1 MQKKQ
6 ILDLNKLL
14 PSVVKDETLTSL
26 ISNLFNRFTSEEQSV
41 LVDGEIGLSADSSDK
56 ISAINL
62 EREANPLVPAVVM
75 TNGAEQSSFTFI
87 DLINRLK
94 SLNADVENAQEW
106 LKEQYFNFHV
116 PINYDRFLNFG
127 NYYWAGKVLNAENA
141 FQFNP
146 ENSPDYITIARP
158 AFNSL
163 VKMPVDY
170 IAISPIK
177 LTGSGRLDEIITLEF
192 ISPTEFTVYSDNP
205 VDAGELIVNS
215 ELESGPQNL
224 TFSSAV
230 GTKADVV
237 LYARGKS
244 ITGFGTGK
252 PFPSGVAE
260 PNDKIL
266 EFTLQVGAAPFAIG
280 DKFEINVKHRTS
292 AILVS
297 FLSPAVSGKGFITG
311 AKSVAELM
319 YLNGE
324 QVTVGKRVLVTA
336 QSEDNGI
343 YLITDSVWQRATDS
357 VLEEH
362 LDLGA
367 KVFCYA
373 NSETYTV
380 ITKTGAGSD
389 TDPIQ
394 SNISFQIVPASP
406 PLELNDWQ
414 VSNFWFHKDDI
425 STLFPG
431 LNISSVNCIRAERP
445 IIEFDNGLQLNAMV
459 SADGYPTDTG
469 GISVPQSKITINQAP
484 LYDMFYA
491 DGTHAKKVS
500 KIFSYKET
508 QTSAVDSVLNLRLE
522 TTDSGFS
529 FTQSMKDS
537 DERLMFYKN
546 GSSLETIWVPG
557 VTEAT
562 VSSVVK
568 PAVGDIVI
576 SVKNTADTQSWN
588 LTLKDGEFEIE
599 GERSGIVGSVAPGAN
614 FECDDF
620 QINIAVAA
628 YVEGDKFSFNINN
641 LLFPRYV
648 KKQDS
653 NFVNYPGG
661 PTADTLGEGA
671 WMSPARMFQNLE
683 CETRSDISYS
693 DLADHFRSIIR
704 NQDGFSGG
712 SLGTNNVRNLDFSPA
727 LGGTI
732 RAFAQNFPL
741 LVSMLCQRDFSPLT
755 IIDFAEQQ
763 YATALSSVD
772 QFVVD
777 SLPGMMAQLGQI
789 DTNAVQVFPN
799 GDTLKLVELFVS
811 QRKLDTNLS
820 EAFGDTVAKVANWPA
835 TLPMLGL
842 VPVVIQDFAFDTEL
856 GVDVIVHH
864 DGHISPAMTENF
876 DVNREI
882 AKTHVLRSDGTS
894 SAGVLSANTP
904 SQPYAGQFWFNSLTN
919 DLSYFAVTFDS
930 ITTPTSGEIGQF
942 WFNRQ
947 TSELFEW
954 AQDSLSWVPSLTP
967 LNSRWVKFNVHVARN
982 NLILGIEDLFYKSVS
997 AALVVKPHLANAEDS
1012 KYAEIELAK
1021 FAQKYGYDT
1030 YAPNYSATDA
1040 FTWNYKQATIP
1051 GVTAG
1056 IAKWFDI
1063 YADYFDNPGTTRPT
1077 SRPNIEPWKLLD
1089 NENKP
1094 FSWDSTYACTVVGTD
1109 NVGLPIKVIATSNVA
1124 LSGLQI
1130 IDGVQ
1135 LVAGDRVLV
1144 TAQSIPSDNKIYV
1157 ASAGAWSASADV
1169 LVNGLTVVVTNGNQ
1183 FARSVWVLTSPAVFE
1198 QARLWSTAMWD
1209 IISAARPGLK
1219 LCVNTFTDELLPPY
1233 VSTADPDSV
1242 NALLTTIPSG
1252 ISDGYVFGDNG
1263 VVELL
1268 WKKSLEY
1275 RYGLARSAFR
1285 LNPLS
1290 FLSEAWG
1297 FDYIESY
1304 PGAIPLLRTT
1314 GTLNGHKG
1322 FVLHG
1327 EKMPRIELS
1336 SAETAAL
1343 ISGSITALDPN
1354 DKERTIVFDAI
1365 FADKDETIFSLSI
1378 DDTFVLQVNEGE
1390 QFSVNAFGV
1399 SFVNVRIDAKGLP
1412 FFNGDKVIIKMANDS
1427 VSPLYI
1433 PETVDGCEGCV
1444 LGQIQEV
1451 PPEFIVPGTV
1461 TYEFVAA
1468 VSVRMLGLGQWFTNM
1483 LRFSSIDSIFSEAN
1497 TAYRGWE
1504 LKLAHRLGAIIRD
1517 DTLRINTSQGLLPQ
1531 TAYDVVIKK
1540 NKNISDIWISGL
1552 RVQLVSIG
1560 KSRLNQ
1566 FGYYVP
1572 VGSADDWI
1580 FRIENYSSQNPTL
1593 ERFIVDP
1600 LAPRITFSALNKA
1613 NTALSWD
1620 KQTEYTGSQISTV
1633 PVNITGLQNVIDF
1646 IFSYSDRLEA
1656 AGWTNYAEGSRV
1668 TDAETGRNLDWQLEV
1683 EKLINTVYLGMSA
1696 GEAYVL
1702 NPFMS
1707 GICINTPR
1715 GLLAEFSKKNFI
1727 DAFSAQAVYDV
1738 TGARIP
1744 LSSLH
1749 VLRTDERAIT
1759 YSDTPIFSG
1768 HLFVDEYEH
1777 MVLFN
1782 KKFSEAKTARS
1793 IFDGFLGARLKSA
1806 RLSFTR
1812 QTVADGKPTFN
1823 GFFLSGNGMVRNIV
1837 SSVDS
1842 SANYYDASKVFNEP
1856 TTAQHSLALLGFTK
1870 KPYFDTIDVNDST
1883 QFNFWRGMIQA
1894 KGTNM
1899 AIDAFANFKNFTDSG
1914 VDEYWAFKI
1923 AEYGDARENSQ
1934 PELKVKQSDIS
1945 QKYLKLQFY
1954 SSSNSSDL
1962 IPMFTHI
1969 ENGDDTRWFSID
1981 DLGKG
1986 MQFEAQSIT
1995 ETFSVPATTFPAYIK
2010 TRNIYHNGD
2019 SASPTIS
2026 GPNSPVMIG
2035 SQMAK
2040 VFAPGIYTVSGI
2052 TWLNQTKHSP
2062 VKLIDYANSVKVA
2075 DFQLWHPAIGLHSQ
2089 SAMGLIDISSETDPA
2104 KYNYTA
2110 QTLNNENF
2118 NTLKP
2123 WAKKEVGTVWWNTAN
2138 LGYIPYYDAVKFPN
2152 RDARLQRWGV
2162 LADWASV
2169 DVFEWTESTVP
2180 PSQYDELASSQ
2191 EGNAELLQG
2200 QRASGKVALKTNYF
2214 RDRIISRR
2222 PVAWSEAGVGN
2233 SNAHPSFGSQTFG
2246 TIYVSGNSLIPD
2258 TGRCADYGLTSGRR
2272 FGAWDNDKPIGE
2284 VAITAEL
2291 KYHIGSSESILSP
2304 VFEPATGTVLS
2315 SFSLQPLK
2323 NAMFGQKIG
2332 AITLS
2337 KRVLSPDVFALRMT
2351 SSTGDYEDK
2360 IISDWSFST
2369 SDSSILNVDFETF
2382 GIRVSSV
2389 RVTTVSPIL
2398 AADIIDEIIG
2408 AEQDIFIRES
2418 VSFIEEIPLPTDI
2431 LVTTESFTNDEDER
2445 LEWRV
2450 WTRPSQTDLNKDLSS
2465 PYNKWK
2471 PYIGDTVIVEASA
2484 AVVADMQSDSSG
2496 LVMRDGTKIKRYYSS
2511 WSEWIPLQDETST
2524 QVPDGTTA
2532 ISFSSAST
2540 IDATRVSIYAD
2551 GIQVNPSQYFI
2562 SGSSVS
2568 MLNVFDEGSVILFKN
2583 RAKQPTES
2591 EFAFDPEVKEDFTI
2605 QRQYKKDYEFT
2616 EIKQRDSF
2624 GNPTSSLYYFWVRD
2638 KTVASSGQEMSL
2650 LQAQTLLKNG
2660 QDSHVVLAKAN
2671 PISDKNYKFAFDSC
2685 AIAGL
2690 GTYVARDNAFKFR
2703 FVRNFTL
2710 RDDPEEMNLK
2720 NVHTEWTLLRRGQ
2733 SKKVP
2738 VELWNLITSAIAGVD
2753 AFGNQVPSQSRI
2765 EYDLRNG
2772 TRTRFGSGSD
2782 QIFADSDLVKQSV
2795 INTILY
2801 PTTTLKLG
2809 TRVITDYIT
2818 SLDAN
2823 KHEEWFSTP
2832 EKARETM
2839 ATIFGTARASQ
2850 INEIFFN
2857 VLDDAL
2863 ANNFELTDMFKTS
2876 LITVSSATN
2885 LLEATSTE
2893 QQDEQY

>member
-1 MQKKQ
+1 MQKNQ
-6 ILDLNKLL
+6 ILDLNSLL
-14 PSVVKDETLTSL
+14 PSVVKDETLTCL

-41 LVDGEIGLSADSSDK
+41 LVDGEIGLAADPTDK
-56 ISAINL
+56 ILAINL
-62 EREANPLVPAVVM
+62 EREVNPLVPAITVA
-75 TNGAEQSSFTFI
+75 NGSEQNTFTFI
-87 DLINRLK
+87 DLITRLK

-106 LKEQYFNFHV
+106 FKEQYFNFHV
-116 PINYDRFLNFG
+116 PIGYDKFLNYG
-127 NYYWAGKVLNAENA
+127 NYYWAGKTLNLENTFA
-141 FQFNP
+141 SNP
-146 ENSPDYITIARP
+146 QNSPDYITIARP
-158 AFNSL
+158 EFNST

-170 IAISPIK
+170 IAIMPIK
-177 LTGSGRLDEIITLEF
+177 LTGSGRLDEVITVEF
-192 ISPTEFTVYSDNP
+192 ISPTEFTVYSDNS
-205 VDAGELIVNS
+205 VDSGELIINS
-215 ELESGPQNL
+215 DLETGPHNL
-224 TFSSAV
+224 VVSSLP
-230 GTKADVV
+230 GTKVDVS

-252 PFPSGVAE
+252 PFASGAAE

-266 EFTLQVGAAPFAIG
+266 QFTLQVGAIPFVAG
-280 DKFEINVKHRTS
+280 DKFKIDVKHRTS
-292 AILVS
+292 AISVS
-297 FLSPAVSGKGFITG
+297 FSSLSVSGKGFITG

-319 YLNGE
+319 YLNDE
-324 QVTVGKRVLVTA
+324 RVTIGKRVLITA

-343 YLITDSVWQRATDS
+343 YLITGGAWERATDS

-362 LDLGA
+362 LSIGTNI
-367 KVFCYA
+367 FCVA

-380 ITKTGAGSD
+380 ISKTGEGSS

-394 SNISFQIVPASP
+394 SNIVFQILPASP
-406 PLELNDWQ
+406 PSELNDWQ

-425 STLFPG
+425 ASLFPG
-431 LNISSVNCIRAERP
+431 LNISIADCIRAERP
-445 IIEFDNGLQLNAMV
+445 IIEFNTGLQLNAMV
-459 SADGYPTDTG
+459 DLNGFPTDVD
-469 GISVPQSKITINQAP
+469 GIPALQSKVSVNQAP
-484 LYDMFYA
+484 LYDMFHA

-500 KIFSYKET
+500 KIFSYKEN
-508 QTSAVDSVLNLRLE
+508 QDSAIDSVLGIRLE

-529 FTQSMKDS
+529 FAHGMKDL
-537 DERLMFYKN
+537 DERLLFYKN
-546 GSSLETIWVPG
+546 NSSLETVWVPG
-557 VTEAT
+557 ITEAT
-562 VSSVVK
+562 VSSISK

-576 SVKNTADTQSWN
+576 SVKNAADTQSWK
-588 LTLKDGEFEIE
+588 LTFADGQFEVE
-599 GERSGIVGSVAPGAN
+599 GERSGVVGHALPGAI
-614 FECDDF
+614 FDCDDF
-620 QINIAVAA
+620 QVEIFPGA
-628 YVEGDKFSFNINN
+628 YLEGDKFSFNINN

-653 NFVNYPGG
+653 RIINYPGG
-661 PTADTLGEGA
+661 VAADTSGNGA
-671 WMSPARMFQNLE
+671 WMTPARMFQNLE
-683 CETRSDISYS
+683 CETRTDISYS
-693 DLADHFRSIIR
+693 DLADHFRSIMR
-704 NQDGFSGG
+704 SQDGFSGG
-712 SLGTNNVRNLDFSPA
+712 SLGTNNVRNLLFSPA

-732 RAFAQNFPL
+732 RAFDHNFPL
-741 LVSMLCQRDFSPLT
+741 LISMLCQRDFSPLT

-763 YATALSSVD
+763 YNTALSSVD
-772 QFVVD
+772 QFIVD

-789 DTNAVQVFPN
+789 DTNAIQIFPN
-799 GDTLKLVELFVS
+799 SDTSKLVELFTS
-811 QRKLDTNLS
+811 QRKLDTNLT

-842 VPVVIQDFAFDTEL
+842 VPAITQDFRFDTEL
-856 GVDVIVHH
+856 GVEVIVHH
-864 DGHISPAMTENF
+864 DGHISPAMAEDL
-876 DVNREI
+876 DVLREMT
-882 AKTHVLRSDGTS
+882 KTYVLRSDGLST
-894 SAGVLSANTP
+894 AGIFSPSQP
-904 SQPYAGQFWFNSLTN
+904 SQPYAGQLWFNNITN
-919 DLSYFAVTFDS
+919 ELSYFAVSFD
-930 ITTPTSGEIGQF
+930 TVTAPASGAAGQF

-947 TSELFEW
+947 TNVLFEW
-954 AQDSLSWVPSLTP
+954 EQNSLSWAASVST

-982 NLILGIEDLFYKSVS
+982 NLMLGIEDLLYKSVS
-997 AALVVKPHLANAEDS
+997 SALTVKSHLADAEGS

-1021 FAQKYGYDT
+1021 YAQKYGFDT
-1030 YAPNYSATDA
+1030 YAPNYSAADA

-1051 GVTAG
+1051 GVSG
-1056 IAKWFDI
+1056 NIAKWFDI
-1063 YADYFDNPGTTRPT
+1063 YADYFNNPGSTLPT
-1077 SRPNIEPWKLLD
+1077 SRPNIEPWKLL
-1089 NENKP
+1089 NYANKP
-1094 FSWDSTYACTVVGTD
+1094 FSWDSAYACQVVGTD
-1109 NVGLPIKVIATSNVA
+1109 NIALPAKAVSTTNTA

-1130 IDGVQ
+1130 IDGIQ
-1135 LVAGDRVLV
+1135 IVAGDRVLV
-1144 TAQSIPSDNKIYV
+1144 TAQSIPSDNKVYI
-1157 ASAGAWSASADV
+1157 ASAGAWVASADV
-1169 LVNGLTVVVTNGNQ
+1169 LTDGLTIVVANGGQ
-1183 FARSVWVLTSPAVFE
+1183 FARSVWVLTSSTTFE

-1209 IISAARPGLK
+1209 DISAANPGLK

-1233 VSTADPDSV
+1233 VSPADPDSV
-1242 NALLTTIPSG
+1242 NALLTAIPSG
-1252 ISDGYVFGDNG
+1252 ISDGYIFGDNG

-1290 FLSEAWG
+1290 FLSETWG
-1297 FDYIESY
+1297 FDYIKTY
-1304 PGAIPLLRTT
+1304 LDAIPLLRTT
-1314 GTLNGHKG
+1314 GSLNGHKS

-1327 EKMPRIELS
+1327 EKMPHIELS
-1336 SAETAAL
+1336 PIETSNL
-1343 ISGSITALDPN
+1343 ISGTISALDPN
-1354 DKERTIVFDAI
+1354 DKARSILFEAI
-1365 FADKDETIFSLSI
+1365 FADTDGTVFNLSI
-1378 DDTFVLQVNEGE
+1378 DGVFVLQVNEGQ
-1390 QFSVNAFGV
+1390 QFTITASGV
-1399 SFVNVRIDAKGLP
+1399 SFVDVEINANGIP
-1412 FFNGDKVIIKMANDS
+1412 FFTGDKVFIKMTDDS
-1427 VSPLYI
+1427 VSPLYV
-1433 PETVDGCEGCV
+1433 PSVAEGCEGCV
-1444 LGQIQEV
+1444 LGEVSQI
-1451 PPEFIVPGTV
+1451 PPEFIIPGST
-1461 TYEFVAA
+1461 TYEFIAA
-1468 VSVRMLGLGQWFTNM
+1468 TAVRMFGLGQWFTNM
-1483 LRFSSIDSIFSEAN
+1483 LRFGSIDSIFSEAN

-1504 LKLAHRLGAIIRD
+1504 LKLAHRLGSIIRN
-1517 DTLRINTSQGLLPQ
+1517 DTLRINTSQGLLPP

-1560 KSRLNQ
+1560 KSRINK

-1572 VGSADDWI
+1572 VGSAEDWI

-1593 ERFIVDP
+1593 ERFVIDP
-1600 LAPRITFSALNKA
+1600 IAPRITFSALNDA
-1613 NTALSWD
+1613 NTSQSWT
-1620 KQTEYTGSQISTV
+1620 KPSEYVGSQISTV
-1633 PVNITGLQNVIDF
+1633 PVNITGLQNVVDF

-1656 AGWTNYAEGSRV
+1656 AGWTNYAEGSNV
-1668 TDAETGRNLDWQLEV
+1668 TDAETGRHLDWQLEV

-1715 GLLAEFSKKNFI
+1715 GLLSEFSKKNFI

-1738 TGARIP
+1738 TGSRIP

-1777 MVLFN
+1777 MILLN

-1793 IFDGFLGARLKSA
+1793 IFDGFLGARLKNA

-1812 QTVADGKPTFN
+1812 QTTANGKPTFN
-1823 GFFLSGNGMVRNIV
+1823 GFFLNGNNLVRNIV
-1837 SSVDS
+1837 SSIDS

-1856 TTAQHSLALLGFTK
+1856 ITAKHSMSLLGFTK
-1870 KPYFDTIDVNDST
+1870 KPYFEAIDVNDST

-1923 AEYGDARENSQ
+1923 ADYGDARENSQ

-1954 SSSNSSDL
+1954 SSSDSSDL
-1962 IPMFTHI
+1962 MPMFTHI

-1986 MQFEAQSIT
+1986 MQFEAQDIS
-1995 ETFSVPATTFPAYIK
+1995 ETFSVPVTTFPAYIK

-2019 SASPTIS
+2019 SSQPTII
-2026 GPNSPVMIG
+2026 GPNNPVMIS

-2052 TWLNQTKHSP
+2052 TWLKQSKHSP
-2062 VKLIDYANSVKVA
+2062 VKLIDYTNSVKVA
-2075 DFQLWHPAIGLHSQ
+2075 DLQLWHPAIGLHSQ

-2110 QTLNNENF
+2110 QTVNNENF
-2118 NTLKP
+2118 NILKP

-2138 LGYIPYYDAVKFPN
+2138 LGYIPYYDAIKFPN

-2169 DVFEWTESTVP
+2169 DVFEWVESIVP
-2180 PSQYDELASSQ
+2180 PSQYDALAASQ

-2214 RDRIISRR
+2214 RDRIISRK

-2233 SNAHPSFGSQTFG
+2233 SNAHPSFGAQKFG
-2246 TIYVSGNSLIPD
+2246 TIYVSGKTLIPD
-2258 TGRCADYGLTSGRR
+2258 TGRCVDYGLVAGRR
-2272 FGAWDNDKPIGE
+2272 FGAWDNDKPVGE
-2284 VAITAEL
+2284 VAITSEY

-2304 VFEPATGTVLS
+2304 VFEPLTGTVLS
-2315 SFSLQPLK
+2315 GFSLQPLK

-2337 KRVLSPDVFALRMT
+2337 KRVLEANVIALRMS

-2360 IISDWSFST
+2360 IVSDWIFNA
-2369 SDSSILNVDFETF
+2369 SDSTILNIDFETF
-2382 GIRVSSV
+2382 GVRISCARVSSI
-2389 RVTTVSPIL
+2389 SPIL
-2398 AADIIDEIIG
+2398 ATDVIGEIIG
-2408 AEQDIFIRES
+2408 TQQDIFIRES
-2418 VSFIEEIPLPTDI
+2418 ISFEEEIPLPTDV

-2450 WTRPSQTDLNKDLSS
+2450 WTRPSQNDLNKDLSS

-2471 PYIGDTVIVEASA
+2471 PYIGDSVIVQASA
-2484 AVVADMQSDSSG
+2484 SIVADMQADLNG
-2496 LVMRDGTKIKRYYSS
+2496 LVTRDGTQIKRYYSS
-2511 WSEWIPLQDETST
+2511 WSEWVPLIDETYSSVSNGASALT
-2524 QVPDGTTA
+2524 
-2532 ISFSSAST
+2532 FSSQSI
-2540 IDATRVSIYAD
+2540 IDPTRVSIYAD
-2551 GIQVNPSQYFI
+2551 GIQVNPSQYNI
-2562 SGSSVS
+2562 SANTVS
-2568 MLNVFDEGSVILFKN
+2568 MLNIFGEGAVILFKN

-2591 EFAFDPEVKEDFTI
+2591 DLAFNPEIKENFTV
-2605 QRQYKKDYEFT
+2605 QRQYKKDYEYT

-2624 GNPTSSLYYFWVRD
+2624 GNLTNSLYYFWVRD
-2638 KTVASSGQEMSL
+2638 KTVASRGQEMSL
-2650 LQAQTLLKNG
+2650 LQAQTMLKNG
-2660 QDSHVVLAKAN
+2660 QNGHVVLARAN
-2671 PISDKNYKFAFDSC
+2671 PISNRNYKFAFDSC

-2690 GTYVARDNAFKFR
+2690 GTYVARDNAFKLR

-2720 NVHTEWTLLRRGQ
+2720 SVHTEWTLLRRGQ

-2738 VELWNLITSAIAGVD
+2738 VELWNLITSAISGVD

-2765 EYDLRNG
+2765 EYDNRNG

-2782 QIFADSDLVKQSV
+2782 QIFADSELVKQSV

-2801 PTTTLKLG
+2801 PKTTLKLG
-2809 TRVITDYIT
+2809 ARQLTDFIT
-2818 SLDAN
+2818 SLDPN
-2823 KHEEWFSTP
+2823 KSEEWFSSPT
-2832 EKARETM
+2832 KSRETM
-2839 ATIFGTARASQ
+2839 ATIFGNARASQ

-2863 ANNFELTDMFKTS
+2863 ANNFELTDLFKTS

-2885 LLEATSTE
+2885 LLEASSIE
-2893 QQDEQY
+2893 QQDEQH